1 MKILPIG
8 CPWAHQSDRLIL
20 PRDFSWVFDRSTNVD
35 AIVFFDDHIL
45 NEIPD
50 HIKNIKKYAWISESK
65 SIIPDI
71 SKEIKDNFDWFSDTY
86 DIIFSHDREITDLG
100 KNSEFILNP
109 SAVTWIENKQIYPK
123 SKLVSMISS
132 RKMMCEGHKYRLQW
146 VDKLKNDLDLYGR
159 GFNEIKNK
167 EEGLSDYMF
176 SVAIEND
183 SYNTYFTEK
192 IIDCF
197 ATGTIPVYYGS
208 PDIGE
213 HFNEDGIIKLDEDFD
228 MNNLSAN
235 LYYKKMNAI
244 KENFDIVQ
252 KMQLP
257 EDVMFNLIK
266 ERKLV

>member
-20 PRDFSWVFDRSTNVD
+20 PRDFSWVFDRSANVD
-35 AIVFFDDHIL
+35 AIVFFDNHIL

-50 HIKNIKKYAWISESK
+50 HIKNVKKYAWISESK

-71 SKEIKDNFDWFSDTY
+71 SKEIKSNFDWFSDTY

-109 SAVTWIENKQIYPK
+109 SVVTWIENKQIYPK

-132 RKMMCEGHKYRLQW
+132 RKVMCEGHRYRLQW
-146 VDKLKNDLDLYGR
+146 VDRLKNDLDLYGR
-159 GFNEIKNK
+159 GFNKIETK

-192 IIDCF
+192 ITDCF
-197 ATGTIPVYYGS
+197 ATGTIPIYHGS
-208 PDIGE
+208 PDIGKY
-213 HFNEDGIIKLDEDFD
+213 FNEDGIIKLDENFNIGVLSEDF
-228 MNNLSAN
+228 
-235 LYYKKMNAI
+235 YKEKMPAI

-252 KMQLP
+252 NMDFP
-257 EDVMFNLIK
+257 ENFFYKKIK
-266 ERKLV
+266 EKLQ